1 MGRNIAI
8 AALLALQFACA
19 VFVLYDLGIGVLG
32 LRVDPMSWALYEAFE
47 VASALGLVLGA
58 GLSAWA
64 LKTSRKARDVAES
77 RLRLARGAFSDV
89 LLERFDDWALTP
101 AERDVALM
109 CIKGFSTK
117 EIAALRKTSE
127 GTTKAQTAAIYRKA
141 EVNGRAQLLSLFV
154 DELMGDG
161 LGVASAPSGD
171 AGERPR
177 SGAASG
183 WHAIAPDARR
193 AVRAALPA
201 RLETAE
207 RKPRRETRRTRLARE
222 RGETTQ

>member
-1 MGRNIAI
+1 MSRNIAI
-8 AALLALQFACA
+8 AGLLALQFVCA

-32 LRVDPMSWALYEAFE
+32 LRVDPLSWALYEAFE

-64 LKTSRKARDVAES
+64 LKRSCRERDDAES

-89 LLERFDDWALTP
+89 LQERFDEWALTP

-109 CIKGFSTK
+109 CIKGFSIR
-117 EIAALRKTSE
+117 EIAALRNTSE

-141 EVNGRAQLLSLFV
+141 EVGGRAQLLSLFV

-161 LGVASAPSGD
+161 LEVTSSTSGEAD
-171 AGERPR
+171 ERLHN
-177 SGAASG
+177 GAASASG
-183 WHAIAPDARR
+183 PRPVPLDALR
-193 AVRAALPA
+193 AVRESLTS
-201 RLETAE
+201 LS
-207 RKPRRETRRTRLARE
+207 RTRL
-222 RGETTQ
+222 